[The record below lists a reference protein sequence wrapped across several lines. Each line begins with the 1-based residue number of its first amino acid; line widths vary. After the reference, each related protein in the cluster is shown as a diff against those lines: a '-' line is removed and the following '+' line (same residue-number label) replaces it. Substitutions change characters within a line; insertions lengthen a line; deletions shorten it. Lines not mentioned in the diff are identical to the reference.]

1 MKTKEL
7 ARFFSFF
14 SCDDDENDNYGVV
27 SEGGEMGGDVVVAN
41 MENETENETISA
53 PVVAI

>member
-1 MKTKEL
+1 M
-7 ARFFSFF
+7 
-14 SCDDDENDNYGVV
+14 V

-41 MENETENETISA
+41 MEDETENETISA

>member
-14 SCDDDENDNYGVV
+14 YDEEDDNDCVV

-41 MENETENETISA
+41 MEDETENETISA
-53 PVVAI
+53 PVMAI

>member
-1 MKTKEL
+1 M
-7 ARFFSFF
+7 
-14 SCDDDENDNYGVV
+14 V
-27 SEGGEMGGDVVVAN
+27 SEGGEMGGDVVVA

>member
-14 SCDDDENDNYGVV
+14 YDEEDDNCVV

-41 MENETENETISA
+41 MEDETENETISA
-53 PVVAI
+53 PVMAI